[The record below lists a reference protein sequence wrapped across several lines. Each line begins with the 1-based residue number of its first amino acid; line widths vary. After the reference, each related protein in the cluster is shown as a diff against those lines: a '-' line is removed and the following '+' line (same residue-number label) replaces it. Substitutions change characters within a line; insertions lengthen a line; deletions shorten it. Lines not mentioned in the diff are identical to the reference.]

1 MVEWQD
7 YVTTSQN
14 SLRVIAEL
22 TGGIAVVN
30 QNDFNKAL
38 KRIDAETSDYYV
50 VGYYSSNPDPTKRRR
65 QIEIKVSRPNA
76 QLNYRTQYVLKPNP
90 AK

>member
-1 MVEWQD
+1 VEWQD

-14 SLRVIAEL
+14 SLRVLAEL

-65 QIEIKVSRPNA
+65 AIEIKVKRPNVS
-76 QLNYRTQYVLKPNP
+76 LNYRTQYVLKPLP
-90 AK
+90 KK